1 MTTVYRNAASVA
13 TERVLELTKQWES
26 SIKSKDAGS
35 DPDTNAKAAVQD
47 LSEAQSSPFKT
58 IDGRKYPW
66 PESGQSDFSKDDK

>member
-26 SIKSKDAGS
+26 SIKSKTEAD
-35 DPDTNAKAAVQD
+35 DPDASSAAAVKD
-47 LSEAQSSPFKT
+47 LSDAQSLPFKT

-66 PESGQSDFSKDDK
+66 PESAQSGSKDGK